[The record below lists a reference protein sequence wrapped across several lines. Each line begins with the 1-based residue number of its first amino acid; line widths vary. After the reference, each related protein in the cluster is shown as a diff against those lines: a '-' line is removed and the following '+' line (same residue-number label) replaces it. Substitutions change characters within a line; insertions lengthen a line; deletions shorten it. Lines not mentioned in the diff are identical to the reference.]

1 MRLCC
6 SGKQEDRLKK
16 YLKKVLFF
24 LVFFSFFSI
33 SAAEKPE
40 DFSLSRKVT
49 DGTLNYSTFE
59 LVITGS
65 GIPETNVTNLNSARI
80 TAEKA
85 AAANARLKI
94 VKILSGLVLSGK
106 TTVGAYFEGK
116 GDPDFVDRVVN
127 VADIKDV
134 TYERFYSNSSVDL
147 TYKVNVSGYLRRIV
161 EEAREEF
168 SNKKEPLAAASD
180 EAAKTKS
187 VLVINFKTKV
197 ESQLFFSIVNEKGEK
212 IYDISMTKETRKS
225 PASLFFAKKK
235 AEKLIEKEGLSGEIL
250 SVSALKIS
258 GSEIVIKNS
267 EAEKIMSELK
277 KECFEEGKIVVVS
290 AE

>member
-1 MRLCC
+1 MAGF
-6 SGKQEDRLKK
+6 SKK
-16 YLKKVLFF
+16 FFFLFAFF
-24 LVFFSFFSI
+24 LVFSV
-33 SAAEKPE
+33 SAAEKKPE
-40 DFSLSRKVT
+40 DLSLVRKVT

-59 LVITGS
+59 LTITGS

-94 VKILSGLVLSGK
+94 VKIISGLVLSGK

-116 GDPDFVDRVVN
+116 GDPDFVDRLVN
-127 VADIKDV
+127 IADIKDV

-147 TYKVNVSGYLRRIV
+147 TYKVNVSGYLRKIV

-168 SNKKEPLAAASD
+168 LNKKELLAASSD
-180 EAAKTKS
+180 ETAKTKS

-197 ESQLFFSIVNEKGEK
+197 EPQLFFSIVTEKGEK
-212 IYDISMTKETRKS
+212 IYDISMSKESRKS

-235 AEKLIEKEGLSGEIL
+235 ADAVIEKENFEGEIL

-267 EAEKIMSELK
+267 DAEKIAAELK

>member
-1 MRLCC
+1 MAGF
-6 SGKQEDRLKK
+6 SKK
-16 YLKKVLFF
+16 IFFLLLFF
-24 LVFFSFFSI
+24 LVFSL
-33 SAAEKPE
+33 SAAEKQE
-40 DFSLSRKVT
+40 DFSISRKVT

-59 LVITGS
+59 LTITGS

-94 VKILSGLVLSGK
+94 VKIISGLVLSGK

-116 GDPDFVDRVVN
+116 GDPDFVDRIVN
-127 VADIKDV
+127 ISDIKDV

-147 TYKVNVSGYLRRIV
+147 TYKVNVSGYLRRII
-161 EEAREEF
+161 ENGKEEF
-168 SNKKEPLAAASD
+168 SNKKEPLAASSD
-180 EAAKTKS
+180 ETAKTKS

-197 ESQLFFSIVNEKGEK
+197 EPQLFFSIVTEKGEK
-212 IYDISMTKETRKS
+212 IYDISMSKEARKS

-235 AEKLIEKEGLSGEIL
+235 ADSVIEKEKLEGEVL

-267 EAEKIMSELK
+267 EAEKIISELK
-277 KECFEEGKIVVVS
+277 KECFEEGKIVIVS

>member
-1 MRLCC
+1 MADY
-6 SGKQEDRLKK
+6 SKK
-16 YLKKVLFF
+16 IFCLLLFF
-24 LVFFSFFSI
+24 LVFSV
-33 SAAEKPE
+33 SAAEKQE
-40 DFSLSRKVT
+40 DLSLLRKVT
-49 DGTLNYSTFE
+49 DGTLNFSTFE
-59 LVITGS
+59 IVITGS

-94 VKILSGLVLSGK
+94 VKVLSGLTLSGK
-106 TTVGAYFEGK
+106 TTVGAYFEEK
-116 GDPDFVDRVVN
+116 GDPDFVDRLVN

-134 TYERFYSNSSVDL
+134 TYERFYSNSSVDV
-147 TYKVNVSGYLRRIV
+147 TYKVNVSGYLRKIV
-161 EEAREEF
+161 DAAGEEF
-168 SNKKEPLAAASD
+168 SNKKEAVAASAD

-197 ESQLFFSIVNEKGEK
+197 EPQLFFSLVNEKGEK
-212 IYDISMTKETRKS
+212 IYDISMSKEARKS

-235 AEKLIEKEGLSGEIL
+235 ADKLIEKEGLSGEIL

-267 EAEKIMSELK
+267 EAEKIISELK

>member
-1 MRLCC
+1 MADF
-6 SGKQEDRLKK
+6 SKK
-16 YLKKVLFF
+16 FFFLFVFF
-24 LVFFSFFSI
+24 LVFSV
-33 SAAEKPE
+33 SAAEKKPE
-40 DFSLSRKVT
+40 DLSLVRKVT

-94 VKILSGLVLSGK
+94 VKIISGLVLSEK
-106 TTVGAYFEGK
+106 NTVGAYFEGK
-116 GDPDFVDRVVN
+116 GDPDFIDRLVN
-127 VADIKDV
+127 IADIKDV
-134 TYERFYSNSSVDL
+134 TYERFYSNSSVDM
-147 TYKVNVSGYLRRIV
+147 TYKVNVSGYLRKIV

-168 SNKKEPLAAASD
+168 SNKKEPLAVSD

-187 VLVINFKTKV
+187 VLFINFKTKV
-197 ESQLFFSIVNEKGEK
+197 EPQLFFSIVNEKGEK
-212 IYDISMTKETRKS
+212 IYDISMSKEVRKS

-235 AEKLIEKEGLSGEIL
+235 ADAVIEKEKLEGEVF

-267 EAEKIMSELK
+267 DAEKIAKELK

-290 AE
+290 ME

>member
-1 MRLCC
+1 MTGF
-6 SGKQEDRLKK
+6 SKK
-16 YLKKVLFF
+16 FFF
-24 LVFFSFFSI
+24 LFAFFFVFSV
-33 SAAEKPE
+33 SAAEKKPE
-40 DFSLSRKVT
+40 DLSLVRKVT

-59 LVITGS
+59 LTITGS

-116 GDPDFVDRVVN
+116 GDPDFVDRLVN
-127 VADIKDV
+127 IADIKDV

-147 TYKVNVSGYLRRIV
+147 TYKVNVSGYLRKIV

-168 SNKKEPLAAASD
+168 SNKKEPLAVSD

-197 ESQLFFSIVNEKGEK
+197 EPQLFFSIVNEKGEK
-212 IYDISMTKETRKS
+212 IYDISMSKEVRKS

-235 AEKLIEKEGLSGEIL
+235 ADAVIEKEKLEGEIL
-250 SVSALKIS
+250 SVSALKMS

-267 EAEKIMSELK
+267 DAEKIAEELK
-277 KECFEEGKIVVVS
+277 KECFEAS
-290 AE
+290 

>member
-1 MRLCC
+1 MAGF
-6 SGKQEDRLKK
+6 SKK
-16 YLKKVLFF
+16 FFFLFVFF
-24 LVFFSFFSI
+24 LVFSVF
-33 SAAEKPE
+33 AAEKKPE
-40 DFSLSRKVT
+40 DLSLVRKVI

-59 LVITGS
+59 LTITGS

-94 VKILSGLVLSGK
+94 VKIISGLVLSGK

-116 GDPDFVDRVVN
+116 GDPDFVDRIVN
-127 VADIKDV
+127 ISDIKDV

-168 SNKKEPLAAASD
+168 SNKKEPLAASSD

-187 VLVINFKTKV
+187 VLIINFKTKV
-197 ESQLFFSIVNEKGEK
+197 EPQLFFSIVTEKGEK
-212 IYDISMTKETRKS
+212 IYDISMSKEAR

-235 AEKLIEKEGLSGEIL
+235 ADAVIEKEKLEGEIF

-267 EAEKIMSELK
+267 EAEKIISELK

>member
-24 LVFFSFFSI
+24 LVFFSFFSV
-33 SAAEKPE
+33 SAAEKQE

-49 DGTLNYSTFE
+49 DGTLNYSAFE
-59 LVITGS
+59 LTITGS

-94 VKILSGLVLSGK
+94 VKILSGLTLSGK

-116 GDPDFVDRVVN
+116 GDPDFVDRLVN

-168 SNKKEPLAAASD
+168 SNKKEPLAAD

-250 SVSALKIS
+250 SVPALKIS

>member
-1 MRLCC
+1 MADF
-6 SGKQEDRLKK
+6 SKK
-16 YLKKVLFF
+16 IFFLLLFF
-24 LVFFSFFSI
+24 LVFSV
-33 SAAEKPE
+33 SAAEKQE

-59 LVITGS
+59 LTITGS

-94 VKILSGLVLSGK
+94 VKILSGLTLSGK

-116 GDPDFVDRVVN
+116 GDPDFVDRLVN

-250 SVSALKIS
+250 SVPALKIS

>member
-1 MRLCC
+1 MAGF
-6 SGKQEDRLKK
+6 SKK
-16 YLKKVLFF
+16 FFFLFAFF
-24 LVFFSFFSI
+24 LVFSV
-33 SAAEKPE
+33 SAAEKKPE
-40 DFSLSRKVT
+40 DLSLVRKVT

-94 VKILSGLVLSGK
+94 VKILSGLILSEK
-106 TTVGAYFEGK
+106 TTVGAYFDGK
-116 GDPDFVDRVVN
+116 GDPDFVDRLVN
-127 VADIKDV
+127 IADIKDV

-147 TYKVNVSGYLRRIV
+147 TYKVNVSGYLRKIV
-161 EEAREEF
+161 EEARDEF
-168 SNKKEPLAAASD
+168 SNKKEPLAASSD

-197 ESQLFFSIVNEKGEK
+197 EPQLFFSIVNEKGEK
-212 IYDISMTKETRKS
+212 IYDISMSREARKS

-235 AEKLIEKEGLSGEIL
+235 ADAVIEKEKLEGEIL

-267 EAEKIMSELK
+267 EAEKIAAELK
-277 KECFEEGKIVVVS
+277 KECFEEGKIIAVS

>member
-1 MRLCC
+1 MAGF
-6 SGKQEDRLKK
+6 SKK
-16 YLKKVLFF
+16 FFFLFVFF
-24 LVFFSFFSI
+24 LVFSV
-33 SAAEKPE
+33 SAAEKKPE
-40 DFSLSRKVT
+40 DLSLVRKVT
-49 DGTLNYSTFE
+49 DGTLNYSTFD
-59 LVITGS
+59 LTITGS

-94 VKILSGLVLSGK
+94 VKIISGLVLSEK

-116 GDPDFVDRVVN
+116 GDPDFVDRLVN
-127 VADIKDV
+127 IADIKDV

-147 TYKVNVSGYLRRIV
+147 TYKINVSGYLRKIV

-168 SNKKEPLAAASD
+168 SNKKEPLAVSD

-197 ESQLFFSIVNEKGEK
+197 EPQLFFSIVNEKGEK
-212 IYDISMTKETRKS
+212 IYDISMSKEARKS

-235 AEKLIEKEGLSGEIL
+235 ADSVIEKEKLEGEIF
-250 SVSALKIS
+250 SVSALKIN

-267 EAEKIMSELK
+267 EAEKIAAELK
-277 KECFEEGKIVVVS
+277 KECFEEGKVIVVS

>member
-1 MRLCC
+1 MADF
-6 SGKQEDRLKK
+6 SKK
-16 YLKKVLFF
+16 IFFLFAFF
-24 LVFFSFFSI
+24 LVFSV
-33 SAAEKPE
+33 SAAEKKPE
-40 DFSLSRKVT
+40 DLSLVRKVA

-59 LVITGS
+59 LTITGS

-94 VKILSGLVLSGK
+94 VKIISGLVLSGK

-116 GDPDFVDRVVN
+116 GDPDFVDRLVN
-127 VADIKDV
+127 IADIKDV

-147 TYKVNVSGYLRRIV
+147 TYKVNVSGYLRKIV

-168 SNKKEPLAAASD
+168 SNKKDLLAVSD

-187 VLVINFKTKV
+187 VLLINFKTKI
-197 ESQLFFSIVNEKGEK
+197 EPQLFFSIVTEKGEK
-212 IYDISMTKETRKS
+212 IYDISMSREARKS

-235 AEKLIEKEGLSGEIL
+235 ADAVIEKEKLEGEIL
-250 SVSALKIS
+250 SVSALKIN

-267 EAEKIMSELK
+267 DAEKIAAELK
-277 KECFEEGKIVVVS
+277 KECFEEGKIIAVS

>member
-1 MRLCC
+1 MAGF
-6 SGKQEDRLKK
+6 SKK
-16 YLKKVLFF
+16 FFFLFVFF
-24 LVFFSFFSI
+24 LVFSV
-33 SAAEKPE
+33 SAAEKKPE
-40 DFSLSRKVT
+40 DLSLVRKVA

-59 LVITGS
+59 LTITGS

-94 VKILSGLVLSGK
+94 VKIISGLVLSGK

-116 GDPDFVDRVVN
+116 GDPDFVDRLVN
-127 VADIKDV
+127 IADIKDV

-147 TYKVNVSGYLRRIV
+147 TYKVNVSGYLRKIV

-168 SNKKEPLAAASD
+168 SNKKDLLAVSD

-187 VLVINFKTKV
+187 VLLINFKTKI
-197 ESQLFFSIVNEKGEK
+197 EPQLFFSIVNEKGEK
-212 IYDISMTKETRKS
+212 IYDISMSKEARKS

-235 AEKLIEKEGLSGEIL
+235 ADAVIEKEKLEGEVLSF
-250 SVSALKIS
+250 SALKIS

-267 EAEKIMSELK
+267 DAEKIAAELK
-277 KECFEEGKIVVVS
+277 KECFEEGKIIAVS

>member
-1 MRLCC
+1 MADY
-6 SGKQEDRLKK
+6 SKK
-16 YLKKVLFF
+16 IFFLLLFF
-24 LVFFSFFSI
+24 LVFSL
-33 SAAEKPE
+33 SAAEKQE
-40 DFSLSRKVT
+40 NLSLSRKVT

-59 LVITGS
+59 LTITGS

-94 VKILSGLVLSGK
+94 VKILSGLILSGK

-116 GDPDFVDRVVN
+116 GDPDFVDRLVN

-134 TYERFYSNSSVDL
+134 TYERFYSNSSVDV

-187 VLVINFKTKV
+187 VLVVNFKTKI
-197 ESQLFFSIVNEKGEK
+197 EPQLFFSIVTEKGEK
-212 IYDISMTKETRKS
+212 IYDISMSKEAR

-235 AEKLIEKEGLSGEIL
+235 ADPVIEKEKFEGEIF

-267 EAEKIMSELK
+267 DAEKIAAELK

>member
-1 MRLCC
+1 M
-6 SGKQEDRLKK
+6 KK
-16 YLKKVLFF
+16 SQKNFFFLLVFF
-24 LVFFSFFSI
+24 LVFSI
-33 SAAEKPE
+33 SAVEKKPE
-40 DFSLSRKVT
+40 DLSLVRKVT

-94 VKILSGLVLSGK
+94 VKILSGLTLSGK

-116 GDPDFVDRVVN
+116 GDPDFVDRLVN
-127 VADIKDV
+127 VTEIKDV

-161 EEAREEF
+161 EEGREEF
-168 SNKKEPLAAASD
+168 SNKKEPLAASSD

-187 VLVINFKTKV
+187 VLVINFKAKV
-197 ESQLFFSIVNEKGEK
+197 EPQLFFSIVNEKGEK
-212 IYDISMTKETRKS
+212 IYDISMAKEARKS
-225 PASLFFAKKK
+225 PSSLFFAKKK
-235 AEKLIEKEGLSGEIL
+235 AEKLIEKEGLSGEIF
-250 SVSALKIS
+250 SVSALKIN

-267 EAEKIMSELK
+267 EAEKIAAELK

>member
-1 MRLCC
+1 M
-6 SGKQEDRLKK
+6 EVVLKK
-16 YLKKVLFF
+16 NLKKAFF
-24 LVFFSFFSI
+24 FIVFFIVFSV
-33 SAAEKPE
+33 SAAEKKPE
-40 DFSLSRKVT
+40 DLSLVRKVT

-59 LVITGS
+59 LTITGS
-65 GIPETNVTNLNSARI
+65 GIPEMNVTNLNSARI

-106 TTVGAYFEGK
+106 TTVGAYFDGK
-116 GDPDFVDRVVN
+116 GDPDFVDRLVN
-127 VADIKDV
+127 IADIKDV

-147 TYKVNVSGYLRRIV
+147 TYKVNVSEYLRRIV
-161 EEAREEF
+161 ENGREEF
-168 SNKKEPLAAASD
+168 SNKKEPLAVAAD
-180 EAAKTKS
+180 EGAKTKS

-197 ESQLFFSIVNEKGEK
+197 EPQLFFSIVTEKGEK
-212 IYDISMTKETRKS
+212 IYDISMSKESRKS

-235 AEKLIEKEGLSGEIL
+235 ADAVIEKEKLEGEIL
-250 SVSALKIS
+250 SVSALKMS

-267 EAEKIMSELK
+267 DAEKIAAELK
-277 KECFEEGKIVVVS
+277 KECFEEGKIIAVS

>member
-1 MRLCC
+1 M
-6 SGKQEDRLKK
+6 KENLKSAFFFI
-16 YLKKVLFF
+16 VFF
-24 LVFFSFFSI
+24 LVFSL
-33 SAAEKPE
+33 SAAEKQE

-59 LVITGS
+59 LTITGS

-116 GDPDFVDRVVN
+116 GDPDFVDRLVN

-147 TYKVNVSGYLRRIV
+147 TYKVNVSEYLRRIV
-161 EEAREEF
+161 ENGREEF
-168 SNKKEPLAAASD
+168 ANKKEPLAASSD

-187 VLVINFKTKV
+187 LLVINFKTKV
-197 ESQLFFSIVNEKGEK
+197 EPQLFFSIVTEKGEK
-212 IYDISMTKETRKS
+212 IYDISMSKETRKS
-225 PASLFFAKKK
+225 SASLFFAKKK
-235 AEKLIEKEGLSGEIL
+235 ADSVIEKEKLEGEIL
-250 SVSALKIS
+250 SVSALKMS

-267 EAEKIMSELK
+267 DAEKIAAELK
-277 KECFEEGKIVVVS
+277 KECFEEGKIIAVS

>member
-1 MRLCC
+1 MADY
-6 SGKQEDRLKK
+6 SKK
-16 YLKKVLFF
+16 IFCLLLFF
-24 LVFFSFFSI
+24 LVFSV
-33 SAAEKPE
+33 SAAEKQE
-40 DFSLSRKVT
+40 DLSLLRKVT
-49 DGTLNYSTFE
+49 DGTLNFSTFE
-59 LVITGS
+59 IVITGS

-94 VKILSGLVLSGK
+94 VKVLSGLTLSGK
-106 TTVGAYFEGK
+106 TTVGAYFTEK
-116 GDPDFVDRVVN
+116 GAPDFVDRLVN

-134 TYERFYSNSSVDL
+134 TYERFYSNSSVDV
-147 TYKVNVSGYLRRIV
+147 TYKVNVSGYLRKIV
-161 EEAREEF
+161 EEGRAEF
-168 SNKKEPLAAASD
+168 SNKKEAVAASGD

-197 ESQLFFSIVNEKGEK
+197 EPQLFFSLVNEKGEK
-212 IYDISMTKETRKS
+212 IYDISMSKEARKS

-235 AEKLIEKEGLSGEIL
+235 ADKLIEKEGLSGEIL

-267 EAEKIMSELK
+267 EAEKIISELK

>member
-1 MRLCC
+1 MADF
-6 SGKQEDRLKK
+6 SKK
-16 YLKKVLFF
+16 IFFLFVFF
-24 LVFFSFFSI
+24 LVFSL
-33 SAAEKPE
+33 SAAEKQE
-40 DFSLSRKVT
+40 DFSLVRKVT
-49 DGTLNYSTFE
+49 DGTLNYSTSE
-59 LVITGS
+59 LTITGS

-94 VKILSGLVLSGK
+94 VKILSGLILSGK

-116 GDPDFVDRVVN
+116 GDPDFVDRLVN

-134 TYERFYSNSSVDL
+134 TYERFYSNSSVDV
-147 TYKVNVSGYLRRIV
+147 TYKVNVSGYLRKIV
-161 EEAREEF
+161 EEGREEF
-168 SNKKEPLAAASD
+168 SNKKEAVAAPAD

-197 ESQLFFSIVNEKGEK
+197 EPQLFFSIVTEKGEK
-212 IYDISMTKETRKS
+212 IYDISMSKEARKS

-235 AEKLIEKEGLSGEIL
+235 ADKLIEKEGLSGEIL
-250 SVSALKIS
+250 SVFALKIS

-267 EAEKIMSELK
+267 EAEKIAAELK
-277 KECFEEGKIVVVS
+277 KECFEEGKIIVVS

>member
-1 MRLCC
+1 M
-6 SGKQEDRLKK
+6 KKNLKK
-16 YLKKVLFF
+16 AFF
-24 LVFFSFFSI
+24 FIVFFIVFSV
-33 SAAEKPE
+33 SAAEKKPE
-40 DFSLSRKVT
+40 DLSLVRKVT

-59 LVITGS
+59 LTITGS
-65 GIPETNVTNLNSARI
+65 GIPEMNVTNLNSARI

-106 TTVGAYFEGK
+106 TTVGAYFDGK
-116 GDPDFVDRVVN
+116 GDPDFVDRLVN
-127 VADIKDV
+127 IADIKDV

-147 TYKVNVSGYLRRIV
+147 TYKVNVSEYLRRIV
-161 EEAREEF
+161 ENGREEF
-168 SNKKEPLAAASD
+168 SNKKEPLAVAAD
-180 EAAKTKS
+180 EGAKTKS

-197 ESQLFFSIVNEKGEK
+197 EPQLFFSIVTEKGEK
-212 IYDISMTKETRKS
+212 IYDISMSRESRKS

-235 AEKLIEKEGLSGEIL
+235 ADSVIEKEKLKGEIL
-250 SVSALKIS
+250 SVSALKMS

-267 EAEKIMSELK
+267 DAEKIAAELK
-277 KECFEEGKIVVVS
+277 KECFEEGKIIAVS

>member
-1 MRLCC
+1 M
-6 SGKQEDRLKK
+6 EVILKK
-16 YLKKVLFF
+16 NLKKAFF
-24 LVFFSFFSI
+24 FIVFFIVFSV
-33 SAAEKPE
+33 SAAEKKPE
-40 DFSLSRKVT
+40 DLSLVRKVT

-59 LVITGS
+59 LTITGS
-65 GIPETNVTNLNSARI
+65 GIPEMNVTNLNSARI

-106 TTVGAYFEGK
+106 TTVGAYFDGK
-116 GDPDFVDRVVN
+116 GDPDFVDRLVN
-127 VADIKDV
+127 IADIKDV

-147 TYKVNVSGYLRRIV
+147 TYKVNVSEYLRRIV
-161 EEAREEF
+161 ENGREEF
-168 SNKKEPLAAASD
+168 SNKKEPLAVAAD
-180 EAAKTKS
+180 EGAKTKS

-197 ESQLFFSIVNEKGEK
+197 EPQLFFSIVTEKGEK
-212 IYDISMTKETRKS
+212 IYDISMSRESRKS

-235 AEKLIEKEGLSGEIL
+235 ADAVIEKEKLEGEIF
-250 SVSALKIS
+250 SVSALKMS

-267 EAEKIMSELK
+267 DAEKIAAELK

>member
-1 MRLCC
+1 MADF
-6 SGKQEDRLKK
+6 SKK
-16 YLKKVLFF
+16 IFFLFVFF
-24 LVFFSFFSI
+24 LVFSVF
-33 SAAEKPE
+33 AAEKKPE
-40 DFSLSRKVT
+40 DLSLVRKVT

-59 LVITGS
+59 LTITGS

-94 VKILSGLVLSGK
+94 VKVLSGLVLSGK

-116 GDPDFVDRVVN
+116 GDPDFVDRLVN
-127 VADIKDV
+127 ISDIKDV
-134 TYERFYSNSSVDL
+134 TYERFYSNSSADL
-147 TYKVNVSGYLRRIV
+147 TYKVNVSGYLRRII
-161 EEAREEF
+161 ENGKEEF

-197 ESQLFFSIVNEKGEK
+197 EPQLFFSIVTEKGEK
-212 IYDISMTKETRKS
+212 VYDISMSKEARKS

-235 AEKLIEKEGLSGEIL
+235 ADSVIEKENFEGEIL

-267 EAEKIMSELK
+267 DAEKIAAELK
-277 KECFEEGKIVVVS
+277 KDCFEEGKIVVVS

>member
-1 MRLCC
+1 M
-6 SGKQEDRLKK
+6 KENLKSAFFFI
-16 YLKKVLFF
+16 VFF
-24 LVFFSFFSI
+24 LVFSL
-33 SAAEKPE
+33 SAAEKQE

-59 LVITGS
+59 LTITGS

-116 GDPDFVDRVVN
+116 GDPDFVDRLVN

-134 TYERFYSNSSVDL
+134 TYERFYSNSSVDV
-147 TYKVNVSGYLRRIV
+147 TYKVNISGYLRRIV

-168 SNKKEPLAAASD
+168 ANKKEPIAAASD

-187 VLVINFKTKV
+187 LLVINFKTKV
-197 ESQLFFSIVNEKGEK
+197 EPQLLFSIVNEKGQK
-212 IYDISMTKETRKS
+212 IYDISMTKEARKS
-225 PASLFFAKKK
+225 PSSLFFAKKK
-235 AEKLIEKEGLSGEIL
+235 AEVVIEKEKLEGEVL
-250 SVSALKIS
+250 SVPAFKIN

-267 EAEKIMSELK
+267 EAEKIAAELK
-277 KECFEEGKIVVVS
+277 KECFEEGKIVAVS

>member
-1 MRLCC
+1 MAGF
-6 SGKQEDRLKK
+6 SKK
-16 YLKKVLFF
+16 FFFLFVFF
-24 LVFFSFFSI
+24 LVFSV
-33 SAAEKPE
+33 SAAEKKPE
-40 DFSLSRKVT
+40 DLSLVRKVT
-49 DGTLNYSTFE
+49 DGTLNYSTFD
-59 LVITGS
+59 LTITGS

-94 VKILSGLVLSGK
+94 VKIISGLVLSEK

-116 GDPDFVDRVVN
+116 GDPDFVDRLVN
-127 VADIKDV
+127 IADIKDV

-147 TYKVNVSGYLRRIV
+147 TYKINVSGYLRKIV

-168 SNKKEPLAAASD
+168 SNKKEPLAVSD

-197 ESQLFFSIVNEKGEK
+197 EPQLFFSIVTEKGEK
-212 IYDISMTKETRKS
+212 IYDISMSKEARKS

-235 AEKLIEKEGLSGEIL
+235 ADSVIEKEKLEGEIF
-250 SVSALKIS
+250 SVSALKIN

-267 EAEKIMSELK
+267 EAEKIAAELK
-277 KECFEEGKIVVVS
+277 KECFEEGKVIVVS

>member
-1 MRLCC
+1 M
-6 SGKQEDRLKK
+6 
-16 YLKKVLFF
+16 KKVCFLILLF
-24 LVFFSFFSI
+24 LAFSI
-33 SAAEKPE
+33 SAAEKKPE
-40 DFSLSRKVT
+40 DFSLLWKVT

-94 VKILSGLVLSGK
+94 VKVLSGLTLSGK
-106 TTVGAYFEGK
+106 TKVGAYFEEK
-116 GDPDFVDRVVN
+116 GDPDFVDRLVN

-134 TYERFYSNSSVDL
+134 TYERFYSNSSVDV
-147 TYKVNVSGYLRRIV
+147 TYKVNVSGYLRKIV

-168 SNKKEPLAAASD
+168 LNKKEPLAAASD

-197 ESQLFFSIVNEKGEK
+197 EPQLFFSVVTEKGEK
-212 IYDISMTKETRKS
+212 IYDISMSKEAHKS

-250 SVSALKIS
+250 SVPAFKIS

-267 EAEKIMSELK
+267 DAGKIAAELK

>member
-1 MRLCC
+1 MKKC
-6 SGKQEDRLKK
+6 SKGIFLL
-16 YLKKVLFF
+16 YVCFF
-24 LVFFSFFSI
+24 FFSLY
-33 SAAEKPE
+33 AAEKPE
-40 DFSLSRKVT
+40 DFSIIKKVT
-49 DGTLNYSTFE
+49 DGTLNFSTFE
-59 LVITGS
+59 LSITGN
-65 GIPETNVTNLNSARI
+65 GIPEMNVTNLNSARI

-116 GDPDFVDRVVN
+116 GDPDFVDRLVN
-127 VADIKDV
+127 IADIKDV

-147 TYKVNVSGYLRRIV
+147 TYKVNVSEYLRRIV
-161 EEAREEF
+161 ENGREEF
-168 SNKKEPLAAASD
+168 ANKKEPLAASSD
-180 EAAKTKS
+180 ETAKTKS

-197 ESQLFFSIVNEKGEK
+197 EPQLFFSIVTEKGEK
-212 IYDISMTKETRKS
+212 IYDISMSRESRKS

-235 AEKLIEKEGLSGEIL
+235 ADSVIEKEKLEGEIL
-250 SVSALKIS
+250 SVSALKMS

-267 EAEKIMSELK
+267 DAEKIAAELK
-277 KECFEEGKIVVVS
+277 KECFEEGKIIAVS